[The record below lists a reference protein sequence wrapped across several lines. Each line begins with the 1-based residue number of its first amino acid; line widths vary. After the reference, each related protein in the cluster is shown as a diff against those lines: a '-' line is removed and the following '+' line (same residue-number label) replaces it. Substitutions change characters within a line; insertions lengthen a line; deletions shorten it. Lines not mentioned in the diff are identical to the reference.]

1 MDGRIKRPIG
11 CRKSAKSNMRL
22 LEQLHQEQ
30 AEREK
35 THAPASGSN
44 GVAARVSD
52 QTLCALETLYSG
64 MFELAEGFNQL
75 EANARIDYEIESVGW
90 LRNLQQTSY
99 AVRDVGTETPRFVFV
114 FDCVGTRPLTR
125 PLSTRAERER
135 VLTRLQ
141 SCELSFT
148 IEGNS
153 AVRYVIE
160 VKPIVPVR
168 LEFAPSRDG
177 NDVQLTACNLS
188 RLGREIYAI
197 HPEDVSEQ
205 LIDELGKLILRRENH
220 FARLIGDFVS
230 EEARERLRSRLKTDE
245 RNHMRPITPR
255 SSRRGDVTTP
265 SGPRAHRQAPMLV
278 ADDNQVEGLMDWST
292 KPPASAASGT
302 GTRDEASS
310 GVFRFSRYAWVITK
324 DFTDSDVDEPIAKR
338 GPAGTSQTF
347 PTPVVIGKGDD
358 FRLMSADGEVRYC
371 GMILGSYQGLE
382 PLSEF
387 GRQHAC
393 CDIEYLREGNWIRF
407 EPAQ

>member
-1 MDGRIKRPIG
+1 
-11 CRKSAKSNMRL
+11 MRL
-22 LEQLHQEQ
+22 LKQLHQER

-35 THAPASGSN
+35 THAPANGSN
-44 GVAARVSD
+44 GFAARVSD

-64 MFELAEGFNQL
+64 MYELADGFNQL

-90 LRNLQQTSY
+90 LRNLHQSSY
-99 AVRDVGTETPRFVFV
+99 AVREEGTGIPRFVFV

-125 PLSTRAERER
+125 PLSTRVERER

-141 SCELSFT
+141 SCGLSFSA
-148 IEGNS
+148 EGNS

-177 NDVQLTACNLS
+177 NDVQLTACNLN
-188 RLGREIYAI
+188 RLDREIYAI
-197 HPEDVSEQ
+197 HPDDVSEQ
-205 LIDELGKLILRRENH
+205 LIDELGKLILRREND

-245 RNHMRPITPR
+245 RNHLTPVTPR
-255 SSRRGDVTTP
+255 SSRRSDVTTLDG
-265 SGPRAHRQAPMLV
+265 SRAHRQAPMLV
-278 ADDNQVEGLMDWST
+278 ADNDQVEGLMDWST
-292 KPPASAASGT
+292 EPPASPASST
-302 GTRDEASS
+302 STRDGARS

-324 DFTDSDVDEPIAKR
+324 DFADSDVDESIAKR

-347 PTPVVIGKGDD
+347 PTPVIISKGDD
-358 FRLMSADGEVRYC
+358 FRLMSADGEVQYC

-393 CDIEYLREGNWIRF
+393 CDIEYLREGNWVRF
-407 EPAQ
+407 EPAE